1 MSRQQQFRV
10 TDRNGVRG
18 TLLTTSR
25 FLDDNPQRLIRL
37 EDGRELLVPKQL
49 LRPQDDGSF
58 MLTAP
63 IADLMGEPPV
73 RDDKPVQGDQFIV
86 PVMQKELDVETRT
99 VESGRIRVN
108 KRVETTESVI
118 DEPLLVQ
125 SYDIQRTAVNRIVED
140 VPAPRYDGDTLV
152 LPILEEVL
160 VVEKRLILRE
170 EVRITPKRE
179 QVRDPQTHSVRR
191 EHVEVERV

>member
-25 FLDDNPQRLIRL
+25 FLDDNPHRLIRL
-37 EDGRELLVPKQL
+37 EHGRELLVPKQL

-63 IADLMGEPPV
+63 IADLMGDPPV

-86 PVMQKELDVETRT
+86 PVMQEELDVETRT

-140 VPAPRYDGDTLV
+140 VPTPRYDGDTLV